1 MSVSR
6 FLRRA
11 ALTTA
16 MAGAAATL
24 ALSKA
29 EQCGVSVRLS
39 RPSPHRGAD
48 DATRCGHL
56 GLVRAHP
63 GLRDLNAALTTTTT
77 SGGSADASFF
87 LDAAHALAASAL
99 RVPTITGGAIR
110 LMVSDRIPKKL
121 AAAESK
127 GDSKAA
133 VHLRL
138 ELATLHAREGRLD
151 EALAAAVQLAQGQS
165 RRHPPAA
172 RRRRAVLPPRP
183 VRDRVRVAQERPGE
197 RPPLQNQ

>member
-39 RPSPHRGAD
+39 RPSPHHGAD
-48 DATRCGHL
+48 DATRRGHL

-121 AAAESK
+121 AAAEEVDA
-127 GDSKAA
+127 G
-133 VHLRL
+133 
-138 ELATLHAREGRLD
+138 
-151 EALAAAVQLAQGQS
+151 LAAALRDGDHLTMAERAQLRGLRCVLRAKMQ
-165 RRHPPAA
+165 PLLDTAA
-172 RRRRAVLPPRP
+172 NSTGPDNSPQQRSH
-183 VRDRVRVAQERPGE
+183 
-197 RPPLQNQ
+197 